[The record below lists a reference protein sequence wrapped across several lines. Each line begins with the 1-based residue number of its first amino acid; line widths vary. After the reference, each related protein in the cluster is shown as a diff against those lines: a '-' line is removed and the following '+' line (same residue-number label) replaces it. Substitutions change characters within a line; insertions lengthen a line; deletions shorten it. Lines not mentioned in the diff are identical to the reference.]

1 MKTLILGLGLVIPC
15 FAEGPA
21 GGSTVKMAATFVGIV
36 LAILLRALFFG
47 EKGSKRKDVQG

>member
-1 MKTLILGLGLVIPC
+1 MKTLILGLGLAIPC

-21 GGSTVKMAATFVGIV
+21 GGSTVKMAATFVGI
-36 LAILLRALFFG
+36 LLRALFFG

>member
-15 FAEGPA
+15 FAAGPG

-47 EKGSKRKDVQG
+47 DKGSKRKDVQG